1 MTYYRKMRGVL
12 MNVLAEHLGFIAS
25 LIGSLTVVGSALIWI
40 YNKFISHPREKKRL
54 REEEKRQDMLLELI
68 TRENRPMNTAI
79 QQLTKLLDESS
90 QDRMK
95 LNDLTGRNTKL
106 LHEHDDTLTEHNNR
120 LIVLETKN
128 GISEYRY
135 KERGE

>member
-1 MTYYRKMRGVL
+1 

-25 LIGSLTVVGSALIWI
+25 LIGSLTVVGSALLWI

-79 QQLTKLLDESS
+79 QQLTKLLDDSK
-90 QDRMK
+90 QDRLK
-95 LNDLTGRNTKL
+95 LNDLAGRNTKML
-106 LHEHDDTLTEHNNR
+106 LEHDDTLTEHNNR

-135 KERGE
+135 KKGDN

>member
-1 MTYYRKMRGVL
+1 

-40 YNKFISHPREKKRL
+40 YNKVISHPRENRRL

-79 QQLTKLLDESS
+79 EQLTKLLDESR

-106 LHEHDDTLTEHNNR
+106 LHEHDDRSEER
-120 LIVLETKN
+120 RVGKEEKET
-128 GISEYRY
+128 R
-135 KERGE
+135 

>member
-1 MTYYRKMRGVL
+1 
-12 MNVLAEHLGFIAS
+12 MNVIAEHLGFIAS

-79 QQLTKLLDESS
+79 QQLTKLLDEST
-90 QDRMK
+90 QDRIK
-95 LNDLTGRNTKL
+95 LNDLTGRNTKML
-106 LHEHDDTLTEHNNR
+106 LEHDDTLEEHNNR

-128 GISEYRY
+128 GLSEYRY
-135 KERGE
+135 KKGDK

>member
-1 MTYYRKMRGVL
+1 MTYYLKKGGGL

-40 YNKFISHPREKKRL
+40 YNKFISHPRENRRL

-79 QQLTKLLDESS
+79 EQLTKLLDESR

-106 LHEHDDTLTEHNNR
+106 LHEHADTLTEHNNR

-135 KERGE
+135 TKGSE

>member
-1 MTYYRKMRGVL
+1 

-54 REEEKRQDMLLELI
+54 REEDKRQDMLLELI

-79 QQLTKLLDESS
+79 EQLTKLLDESS

-95 LNDLTGRNTKL
+95 LNDLTSRNTKML
-106 LHEHDDTLTEHNNR
+106 LEHDDTLEEHNNR

-128 GISEYRY
+128 GLSEYRY
-135 KERGE
+135 KKGSE

>member
-1 MTYYRKMRGVL
+1 

-25 LIGSLTVVGSALIWI
+25 LIGSLTVVGSALLWLHT
-40 YNKFISHPREKKRL
+40 KLISNPREKKRIK
-54 REEEKRQDMLLELI
+54 EEEKRQDMLLELI
-68 TRENRPMNTAI
+68 TRENKPMDKAI
-79 QQLTKLLDESS
+79 QQLTKLLEDSR

-95 LNDLTGRNTKL
+95 LNDLASRNTKIIMQ
-106 LHEHDDTLTEHNNR
+106 HDDTLTEHNNR

>member
-1 MTYYRKMRGVL
+1 

-25 LIGSLTVVGSALIWI
+25 LIGSLTVVGSALIWV
-40 YNKFISHPREKKRL
+40 YNKFISHPRETRRL

-68 TRENRPMNTAI
+68 TRENRPINTSI
-79 QQLTKLLDESS
+79 QQLTKLLDEST

-95 LNDLTGRNTKL
+95 LNDLAGRNTKML
-106 LHEHDDTLTEHNNR
+106 LEHDDTLTEHNNR

-135 KERGE
+135 KKGDN

>member
-1 MTYYRKMRGVL
+1 

-79 QQLTKLLDESS
+79 QQLTKLLDDSK
-90 QDRMK
+90 QDRLK
-95 LNDLTGRNTKL
+95 LNDLAGRNTKML
-106 LHEHDDTLTEHNNR
+106 LEHDDTLTEHNNR

-135 KERGE
+135 KKGDK

>member
-79 QQLTKLLDESS
+79 QQLTKLLDESR

-95 LNDLTGRNTKL
+95 LNDLTSRNTKML
-106 LHEHDDTLTEHNNR
+106 LEHDDTLEEHNNR

-128 GISEYRY
+128 GLSEYRY
-135 KERGE
+135 KKGGN

>member
-1 MTYYRKMRGVL
+1 

-25 LIGSLTVVGSALIWI
+25 LIGSLTVVGSALIWV
-40 YNKFISHPREKKRL
+40 YNKFISHPRENKRL

-90 QDRMK
+90 QDRIK
-95 LNDLTGRNTKL
+95 LNDLASRNTKML
-106 LHEHDDTLTEHNNR
+106 LEHDDTLEEHNNR

-128 GISEYRY
+128 GLSEYRY
-135 KERGE
+135 KKRGD

>member
-1 MTYYRKMRGVL
+1 

-54 REEEKRQDMLLELI
+54 REEDKRQDMLLELI

-79 QQLTKLLDESS
+79 QQLTKLLDESR
-90 QDRMK
+90 QDRIK
-95 LNDLTGRNTKL
+95 LNDLAGRNTKML
-106 LHEHDDTLTEHNNR
+106 LEHDDTLTEHNNR

-128 GISEYRY
+128 GLSEYRY
-135 KERGE
+135 KKGDK

>member
-1 MTYYRKMRGVL
+1 
-12 MNVLAEHLGFIAS
+12 MNVIAEHLGFIAS
-25 LIGSLTVVGSALIWI
+25 LIGSLTVVGSALIWV
-40 YNKFISHPREKKRL
+40 YNKFISHPREQKRL

-79 QQLTKLLDESS
+79 EQLTKLLDESS
-90 QDRMK
+90 QDRIK
-95 LNDLTGRNTKL
+95 LNDLASRNTKML
-106 LHEHDDTLTEHNNR
+106 LEHDDTLTEHNNR

-135 KERGE
+135 KKGDN

>member
-1 MTYYRKMRGVL
+1 

-25 LIGSLTVVGSALIWI
+25 LIGSLTVVGSALLWI

-79 QQLTKLLDESS
+79 EQLTKLLDESR
-90 QDRMK
+90 QDRIK

-128 GISEYRY
+128 GVSEYRY

>member
-1 MTYYRKMRGVL
+1 MTYYRKRGGFL

-79 QQLTKLLDESS
+79 QQLTKLLD
-90 QDRMK
+90 
-95 LNDLTGRNTKL
+95 
-106 LHEHDDTLTEHNNR
+106 
-120 LIVLETKN
+120 
-128 GISEYRY
+128 
-135 KERGE
+135 

>member
-1 MTYYRKMRGVL
+1 

-25 LIGSLTVVGSALIWI
+25 LIGSLTVVGSALIWV
-40 YNKFISHPREKKRL
+40 YNKFISHPRETRRL

-68 TRENRPMNTAI
+68 TRENRPINTSI
-79 QQLTKLLDESS
+79 QQLTKLLDESI

-95 LNDLTGRNTKL
+95 LNDLSSRNTKML
-106 LHEHDDTLTEHNNR
+106 LEHDDTLTEHNNR

-135 KERGE
+135 KKGDN

>member
-1 MTYYRKMRGVL
+1 M

-95 LNDLTGRNTKL
+95 LNDLAVRNTKML
-106 LHEHDDTLTEHNNR
+106 LEHDDTLTEHNNR

-128 GISEYRY
+128 GVSEYRY
-135 KERGE
+135 KKGDK

>member
-1 MTYYRKMRGVL
+1 
-12 MNVLAEHLGFIAS
+12 MNALAEHLGFIAS

-54 REEEKRQDMLLELI
+54 IEEEKRQDMLLELI

-79 QQLTKLLDESS
+79 QQLTKLLDEST
-90 QDRMK
+90 QDRIK
-95 LNDLTGRNTKL
+95 LNDLAGRNTKIIME
-106 LHEHDDTLTEHNNR
+106 HEDKIEDHNNR

-128 GISEYRY
+128 GLSEYRY
-135 KERGE
+135 KKGDK

>member
-1 MTYYRKMRGVL
+1 

-79 QQLTKLLDESS
+79 EQLTKLLDESR
-90 QDRMK
+90 QDRIK

-128 GISEYRY
+128 GVSEYRY
-135 KERGE
+135 KKGDN

>member
-1 MTYYRKMRGVL
+1 

-79 QQLTKLLDESS
+79 QQLTKLLDDSK
-90 QDRMK
+90 QDRIK
-95 LNDLTGRNTKL
+95 LNDLAGRNTKML
-106 LHEHDDTLTEHNNR
+106 LEHDDTLEEHNNR

-128 GISEYRY
+128 GLSEYRY
-135 KERGE
+135 KKGDN

>member
-1 MTYYRKMRGVL
+1 MRGVL
-12 MNVLAEHLGFIAS
+12 MNVLAENLGFIAS

-40 YNKFISHPREKKRL
+40 YNKFISYPREKKRL
-54 REEEKRQDMLLELI
+54 KEEEKRQDMLLELI
-68 TRENRPMNTAI
+68 TRENKPMNTAI
-79 QQLTKLLDESS
+79 QQLTKLLEDSK

-95 LNDLTGRNTKL
+95 LNDLASRNTKML
-106 LHEHDDTLTEHNNR
+106 LEHDDTITEHNNR

-128 GISEYRY
+128 GVSEYRY

>member
-1 MTYYRKMRGVL
+1 

-79 QQLTKLLDESS
+79 EQLTKLLDESS
-90 QDRMK
+90 KDRIK
-95 LNDLTGRNTKL
+95 LNDLASRNTKML
-106 LHEHDDTLTEHNNR
+106 LEHDNTLTEHNNR

-128 GISEYRY
+128 GISESRY
-135 KERGE
+135 KEGGE

>member
-1 MTYYRKMRGVL
+1 

-54 REEEKRQDMLLELI
+54 REEDKRQDMLLELI
-68 TRENRPMNTAI
+68 TREHRPMNTAI

-95 LNDLTGRNTKL
+95 LNGLTSRNTKL
-106 LHEHDDTLTEHNNR
+106 LHEHDDTLTVHNNR

-128 GISEYRY
+128 GISEDRY
-135 KERGE
+135 KEG

>member
-1 MTYYRKMRGVL
+1 

-40 YNKFISHPREKKRL
+40 YNKFISSPREKKRL

-79 QQLTKLLDESS
+79 EQLTKLLDDSR
-90 QDRMK
+90 QDREK
-95 LNDLTGRNTKL
+95 LNDIADRNTKML
-106 LHEHDDTLTEHNNR
+106 NEHDDKIDQHNNR
-120 LIVLETKN
+120 LIVLETKT
-128 GISEYRY
+128 GVSQYRY
-135 KERGE
+135 KERGD

>member
-1 MTYYRKMRGVL
+1 

-25 LIGSLTVVGSALIWI
+25 LIGSLTVVGSALIWV
-40 YNKFISHPREKKRL
+40 YNKFISHPREQKRL

-79 QQLTKLLDESS
+79 EQLTKLLDESR
-90 QDRMK
+90 QGRIK

-106 LHEHDDTLTEHNNR
+106 LHEHDDTLEEHNNR

-128 GISEYRY
+128 GLSEYRY
-135 KERGE
+135 KKRGE

>member
-1 MTYYRKMRGVL
+1 
-12 MNVLAEHLGFIAS
+12 MNVIAEHLGFIAS
-25 LIGSLTVVGSALIWI
+25 LIGSLTVVGSALIWV
-40 YNKFISHPREKKRL
+40 YNKFISSPREKKRL

-79 QQLTKLLDESS
+79 EQLTKLLDESR
-90 QDRMK
+90 QDRIK

-128 GISEYRY
+128 GVSEYRY
-135 KERGE
+135 KKGDN

>member
-1 MTYYRKMRGVL
+1 M

-25 LIGSLTVVGSALIWI
+25 LIGSLTVVGSALIWV

-90 QDRMK
+90 QDRIK
-95 LNDLTGRNTKL
+95 LNDLASRNTKML
-106 LHEHDDTLTEHNNR
+106 LEHDDTLEEHNNR

-128 GISEYRY
+128 GLSEYRY
-135 KERGE
+135 KKRGD

>member
-1 MTYYRKMRGVL
+1 MRGL

-25 LIGSLTVVGSALIWI
+25 LIGSLTVVGSALLWI
-40 YNKFISHPREKKRL
+40 HTKLISNPRERR
-54 REEEKRQDMLLELI
+54 RERENIKRQRQMINMI
-68 TRENRPMNTAI
+68 TRENKPLNESINTLRKTLEDSI
-79 QQLTKLLDESS
+79 
-90 QDRMK
+90 QDRKK
-95 LNDLTGRNTKL
+95 LNDLAGRNTKIIM
-106 LHEHDDTLTEHNNR
+106 EHDDKLEEHDKR

>member
-1 MTYYRKMRGVL
+1 

-79 QQLTKLLDESS
+79 QQLTKLLDEST

-95 LNDLTGRNTKL
+95 LNDLAGRNTKML
-106 LHEHDDTLTEHNNR
+106 LEHDDTLTEHNNR

-128 GISEYRY
+128 GVSEYRY
-135 KERGE
+135 KKGDN

>member
-1 MTYYRKMRGVL
+1 
-12 MNVLAEHLGFIAS
+12 MNVIAEHLGFIAS
-25 LIGSLTVVGSALIWI
+25 LIGSLTVVGSALLWI
-40 YNKFISHPREKKRL
+40 HTKLISNPREKKRL

-68 TRENRPMNTAI
+68 TRENKPMDKAI
-79 QQLTKLLDESS
+79 QQLTKLLEDSK

-95 LNDLTGRNTKL
+95 LNDLASRNTKIIMD
-106 LHEHDDTLTEHNNR
+106 HNETLTEHNNR

-135 KERGE
+135 KKGDN